1 MFSVAVSQFIREVCN
16 PHKKIG
22 MTNFLHDITFDQGQ
36 ISMMLSDHHIAEHY
50 KNFKIPTWGTDKEGR
65 ALADGVYLNKT
76 LENTRKDC
84 AILMP
89 RLKKIGEKFKQNY
102 GKNSVHIISHENDCQ
117 HLYALF
123 FDLDENEFLHWIIN
137 NGDYLK
143 DFIANYKIASKNI
156 ILEARAPEN
165 RIILPTTTDF
175 IEAKNLKTINTGL
188 FEKSSLTLIHKD
200 LQLPVHLPKQQ
211 GRCLLLMSQGKT
223 AKEIAQ
229 ELQISFRTV
238 EYYFEKTRKQ
248 LGCETNKKLIAEYG
262 EQLIFLCV

>member
-1 MFSVAVSQFIREVCN
+1 MFSVAVSQFIQEVYN

-22 MTNFLHDITFDQGQ
+22 MTNFLHDITFEQGQ

-50 KNFKIPTWGTDKEGR
+50 KNLKIPTWGTDESGR
-65 ALADGVYLNKT
+65 ALADGIYLNKT

-89 RLKKIGEKFKQNY
+89 RLKKIGEKFNQNY
-102 GKNSVHIISHENDCQ
+102 GKSSLHIIAHENDCQ

-123 FDLDENEFLHWIIN
+123 FDLDENDFLQWVIN
-137 NGDYLK
+137 NGEYLK
-143 DFIANYKIASKNI
+143 DFIANYKNKSKDI
-156 ILEARAPEN
+156 ILEAKTAEN
-165 RIILPTTTDF
+165 RIVLPTTTDF
-175 IEAKNLKTINTGL
+175 LESKNLKSVNEGIFQKTAFTI
-188 FEKSSLTLIHKD
+188 IHKD
-200 LQLPVHLPKQQ
+200 LQIPVHLPKQQ

-248 LGCETNKKLIAEYG
+248 LGSETNKKLIAEYG
-262 EQLIFLCV
+262 EQFIFM